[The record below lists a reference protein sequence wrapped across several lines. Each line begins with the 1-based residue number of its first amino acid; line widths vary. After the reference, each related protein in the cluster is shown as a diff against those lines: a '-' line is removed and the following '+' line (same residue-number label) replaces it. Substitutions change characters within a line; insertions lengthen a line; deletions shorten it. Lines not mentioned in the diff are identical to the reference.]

1 MKRNIEKIH
10 IFLKLEFYMF
20 YMIIKKDFCDL
31 NKLKSKDM
39 VHSKVVEREVLY
51 RTVYNKKN
59 SSTDIVM
66 KTRLKSTQV

>member
-1 MKRNIEKIH
+1 
-10 IFLKLEFYMF
+10 
-20 YMIIKKDFCDL
+20 MIIKKDFCDL